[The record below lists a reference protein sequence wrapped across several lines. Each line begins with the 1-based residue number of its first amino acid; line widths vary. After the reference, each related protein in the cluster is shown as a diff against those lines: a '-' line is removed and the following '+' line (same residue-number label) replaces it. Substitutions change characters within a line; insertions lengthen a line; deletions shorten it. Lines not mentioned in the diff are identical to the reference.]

1 MAVGTQMTQAISN
14 VKSAASSMKTFS
26 MQTEDQQ
33 AKETFEKLAT
43 ILDKAVETLQ
53 ERQQYVEQQEPQ
65 YTEQ

>member
-53 ERQQYVEQQEPQ
+53 ERQQYVE
-65 YTEQ
+65 